1 MTQQYPHPRRDTQVP
16 HVASA
21 DTSSAGLAR
30 PHLPVKGH
38 GWSVAWLG
46 ATRSHAPSCASAY
59 FALPRR
65 TLTGPWTAS
74 LSRACSAPDTR
85 QGHTPPP
92 DNRPN
97 TTERTHP

>member
-1 MTQQYPHPRRDTQVP
+1 MTQQYPRHLRNTSVPQV
-16 HVASA
+16 VNAG
-21 DTSSAGLAR
+21 TSSAGLAR
-30 PHLPVKGH
+30 PPLPVQGH
-38 GWSVAWLG
+38 GWSVAWLP

-65 TLTGPWTAS
+65 TLSGPWTAS
-74 LSRACSAPDTR
+74 LSRACSAPDSR

-97 TTERTHP
+97 TIERTTR

>member
-1 MTQQYPHPRRDTQVP
+1 MTQQYPDLLRDTQLP

-30 PHLPVKGH
+30 PHLTVKGH
-38 GWSVAWLG
+38 GWSVAWLT

-74 LSRACSAPDTR
+74 LLRACSAPDTR

-97 TTERTHP
+97 TTERTTR